1 MFSVVTCLVS
11 SSLQI
16 VGYMAEALSL
26 LFLAIPTPTPPQPG
40 AGHVT
45 LALSRCQ
52 TNEWMKE

>member
-1 MFSVVTCLVS
+1 MFSVVTYLVS

-26 LFLAIPTPTPPQPG
+26 LLLAIPTPTPPQPG
-40 AGHVT
+40 AGHMM
-45 LALSRCQ
+45 LALSKCR